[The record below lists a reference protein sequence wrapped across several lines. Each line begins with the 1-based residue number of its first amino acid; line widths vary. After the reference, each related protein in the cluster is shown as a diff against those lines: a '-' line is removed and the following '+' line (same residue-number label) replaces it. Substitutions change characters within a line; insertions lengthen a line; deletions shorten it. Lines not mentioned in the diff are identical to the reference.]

1 MSGFLYIF
9 EVLRFFSLPCFV
21 RLSICP
27 SVHSSAVHPPI
38 HPSICLSICL
48 SRLLSIRLF
57 FFLVFGFLVSWE
69 TREKRKTR
77 PDTRPPVA
85 DGWAGAEMRVFPLL
99 DSMVT
104 DGPTNQWTD
113 GRTEQVGES
122 RATFLI
128 LGHFEALMFS

>member
-85 DGWAGAEMRVFPLL
+85 DERAGAEMRVFILF
-99 DSMVT
+99 DSCSPTDRPT
-104 DGPTNQWTD
+104 DGWTD
-113 GRTEQVGES
+113 GQTKP
-122 RATFLI
+122 LI
-128 LGHFEALMFS
+128 ELRVRN